1 MRLAPTPLR
10 LAFAIR
16 LARYA
21 AEEQA
26 EAAPPRAREPS
37 AKLTVRRYCA
47 GCSVGAG
54 AASVALASRAA
65 SPAS

>member
-1 MRLAPTPLR
+1 VRLAPTPLR

-37 AKLTVRRYCA
+37 AKLTV
-47 GCSVGAG
+47 
-54 AASVALASRAA
+54 
-65 SPAS
+65 